1 MKCPGT
7 ARILAGFSPWIV
19 FWVLSG
25 PAAAGAG
32 LAAAAAL
39 NLWRFRRRNFKTL
52 ELITLGFFAAHFTF
66 TFLLGSSFFLDYGP
80 ILSGITL
87 AGTAWG
93 TLLAGSPFT
102 IQYAREGW
110 DAEYWNDPL
119 FLRINNI
126 ITAAWGAIFTFRT
139 GLAGAVFLLPDT
151 GAARGPAAT
160 ALSVA
165 ALAGGVI
172 FTARFPEWYLRRAS
186 GSHGGEK
193 TDDQR
198 DPDRKHSLA
207 PADGP
212 GVRFNKPSPSANRAG
227 ARNKGSSSH
236 TNSGEAL

>member
-1 MKCPGT
+1 MKLPGT

-32 LAAAAAL
+32 LAAAAVL
-39 NLWRFRRRNFKTL
+39 NLWRVRRRNFKAL
-52 ELITLGFFAAHFTF
+52 ELITLGFFAAHFTC

-110 DAEYWNDPL
+110 DPEYWNDPL

-126 ITAAWGAIFTFRT
+126 ITAAWGAIFTFRA
-139 GLAGAVFLLPDT
+139 GLAGAAILFP
-151 GAARGPAAT
+151 GSAASKPWAA
-160 ALSVA
+160 ALSAA
-165 ALAGGVI
+165 ALAAGVI
-172 FTARFPEWYLRRAS
+172 VSVRFPEWYIRRYL
-186 GSHGGEK
+186 GE
-193 TDDQR
+193 T
-198 DPDRKHSLA
+198 
-207 PADGP
+207 
-212 GVRFNKPSPSANRAG
+212 
-227 ARNKGSSSH
+227 
-236 TNSGEAL
+236 GEEENEG